1 MLKMDNIELKSLT
14 EENHTGG
21 MENTV
26 LDEKLSEYYSLD
38 ADKEKILLVGHDCRI
53 GGSEILLKNLVKE
66 FIKQDVEVVV
76 LVKFDGPIMEEYE
89 KYAPTFTFDSLVKF
103 ENYIKDLKKYGY
115 ECAILNT
122 SLCGD
127 LIPLLHKWDFYVM
140 NLVHELLGVIE
151 ILDVYSYV
159 KTIADESDCVVFP
172 SSYVEEKFETLY
184 KVRNQKL
191 IQPQGLYNPYDKF
204 NRNES
209 RKKIEEKYNIPH
221 GNHIILNVGTGE
233 LRKGFDLFVEAS
245 KKLKTDNYSFIWVGN
260 VDDGMQEYIDESIN
274 DNLILTGFISDIDQV
289 MSFYDACDVFMLTSR
304 EDPFPSVVLEA
315 FNAKRPVVAFKDAG
329 GFCDIVLNDET
340 GYLVDF
346 ESVDG
351 LIDKIKL
358 ICDDENLKEVLGN
371 NAKKICNDYSFPG
384 YAKLLKTH
392 CFTGRKISS
401 LQNQLN
407 EVTENIGYLEN
418 DVYSKSNKINYLEK
432 ENLKLSKENEE
443 LLSLK
448 NKQISKLK
456 RKNKKLSKEKKEILS
471 SSSWKVTGPLR
482 KVKNDA
488 KSALKVKNKVKS
500 MVEPNGKSYTP
511 SKNKKSS
518 KKKKKIRKKKFSLVP
533 TFPGSYKTYITN
545 ENIKRV
551 NLFIDEIDKTI
562 FKLKYLFP
570 FILEY
575 CDKYGYSLRIIYH
588 SADFDIF
595 KTFFDINEIP
605 EYLSL
610 LNLKEENYLDV
621 GLKEKYICT
630 SWKNAKCLMNTSN
643 INSTI
648 YYYLDDLGECDAVD
662 FYRIS
667 SMCYENNVVIL
678 NDDSNKIKSLKNF
691 SYRYDVAINKKIS
704 NENRILCCDFG
715 DMVNEGIELLNYL
728 FLNGI
733 LDFNVWSVFI
743 GSKDN
748 VSMIYSD
755 LNNLIS
761 KNSEKLNIDLFL
773 KFDLNEQCFEL
784 NNENVI
790 RIIIEKIKDANFNV
804 VDITDIEE
812 VSSFDKFILSKVTE
826 SNNILQISEILRN
839 IDEVN

>member
-315 FNAKRPVVAFKDAG
+315 FNAKRPVVAFEDAG
-329 GFCDIVLNDET
+329 GFCDIILNDET

-351 LIDKIKL
+351 LIDKIKI
-358 ICDDENLKEVLGN
+358 ICNDENLKEALGN
-371 NAKKICNDYSFPG
+371 NAKETCKDYNFSA

-392 CFTGRKISS
+392 CFTGRKVSL
-401 LQNQLN
+401 LQNQLDLVN
-407 EVTENIGYLEN
+407 EKLGYLEN
-418 DVYSKSNKINYLEK
+418 DVYSKSNKINYLK
-432 ENLKLSKENEE
+432 NENLNLSNENKE
-443 LLSLK
+443 LLSSK
-448 NKQISKLK
+448 NKEISKLK

-482 KVKNDA
+482 KVKKDA

-500 MVEPNGKSYTP
+500 IMEPNGISNTP
-511 SKNKKSS
+511 SKNAKSAKKR
-518 KKKKKIRKKKFSLVP
+518 KKKRKKKFSLVP
-533 TFPGSYKTYITN
+533 TFPGSYKTYVTN
-545 ENIKRV
+545 ENVRRI
-551 NLFIDEIDKTI
+551 NLFIGQIDETI
-562 FKLKYLFP
+562 FKFKYLFP
-570 FILEY
+570 FVIEY
-575 CDKYGYSLRIIYH
+575 CDKYDYSLRIIYH

-595 KTFFDINEIP
+595 KAFFDIYEIP
-605 EYLSL
+605 EYISM
-610 LNLKEENYLDV
+610 LNLKEDNYLDV
-621 GLKEKYICT
+621 GLNEKYICT
-630 SWKNAKCLMNTSN
+630 SWKNAKCLMNTSA

-648 YYYLDDLGECDAVD
+648 YYYLDDLEECDD
-662 FYRIS
+662 IDYYRIS
-667 SMCYENNVVIL
+667 SMCYENNVVVL
-678 NDDSNKIKSLKNF
+678 NDDSKKIKLLKNF
-691 SYRYDVAINKKIS
+691 SYGYDVAINKKIS
-704 NENRILCCDFG
+704 YENRILCCDFG

-761 KNSEKLNIDLFL
+761 ENSDIDLFL
-773 KFDLNEQCFEL
+773 KFDLNKQGSEL
-784 NNENVI
+784 KNENVI
-790 RIIIEKIKDANFNV
+790 RIIIEKQNDTNFNV
-804 VDITDIEE
+804 LDITDIGE
-812 VSSFDKFILSKVTE
+812 VNSFDKFILSKVTE
-826 SNNILQISEILRN
+826 SNHILQISEIIRN

>member
-1 MLKMDNIELKSLT
+1 MNNIELKSLT
-14 EENHTGG
+14 EENHTDSRD
-21 MENTV
+21 NTV

-38 ADKEKILLVGHDCRI
+38 EDKEKILLVGQDCRI
-53 GGSEILLKNLVKE
+53 GGAQILLKNLVKE

-89 KYAPTFTFDSLVKF
+89 KYAPTFTFDSLLKF

-122 SLCGD
+122 SICGD

-140 NLVHELLGVIE
+140 NLVHELLGVID
-151 ILDVYSYV
+151 ILDLYSYV
-159 KTIADESDCVVFP
+159 KTIADESDCAVFP

-191 IQPQGLYNPYDKF
+191 IQPQGLYNAYDKF
-204 NRNES
+204 NRDES
-209 RKKIEEKYNIPH
+209 RKRIEEKYNIPH
-221 GNHIILNVGTGE
+221 DNHIILNVGNGE

-245 KKLKTDNYSFIWVGN
+245 KKLETDNYTFIWVGDVN
-260 VDDGMQEYIDESIN
+260 DEMHEYLNESTSK
-274 DNLILTGFISDIDQV
+274 NLILTGYISDLDQV

-315 FNAKRPVVAFKDAG
+315 FNAKRPVVAFEDAG

-351 LIDKIKL
+351 LIDKIKI
-358 ICDDENLKEVLGN
+358 ICNNENLKEALGN
-371 NAKKICNDYSFPG
+371 NAKETCKDYNFSA

-392 CFTGRKISS
+392 CFTGRKVSF
-401 LQNQLN
+401 LQKQLDSVN
-407 EVTENIGYLEN
+407 ENLGYLEN
-418 DVYSKSNKINYLEK
+418 DVYSKSNKINYLEN
-432 ENLKLSKENEE
+432 ENLKLSNENEE
-443 LLSLK
+443 LLSSK
-448 NKQISKLK
+448 NKEISKLK

-482 KVKNDA
+482 KVKKDA

-500 MVEPNGKSYTP
+500 IMEPNEISHTP
-511 SKNKKSS
+511 SKNVKSS
-518 KKKKKIRKKKFSLVP
+518 KKRKKKRKRKFSLVP
-533 TFPGSYKTYITN
+533 TFPGSYKTYITS
-545 ENIKRV
+545 ENVRRI
-551 NLFIDEIDKTI
+551 NLFIDQIDETI
-562 FKLKYLFP
+562 FKFKYLFP
-570 FILEY
+570 FVLEY
-575 CDKYGYSLRIIYH
+575 CDKYDYSLRIIYH

-595 KTFFDINEIP
+595 KVFFDIYEIP
-605 EYLSL
+605 EYISM
-610 LNLKEENYLDV
+610 LNLKEDNYLDV

-630 SWKNAKCLMNTSN
+630 SWENAKRLMNTSS

-648 YYYLDDLGECDAVD
+648 YYFLDDLEECDDID

-667 SMCYENNVVIL
+667 SMCYENNVVVL
-678 NDDSNKIKSLKNF
+678 NDDSKKIKLLKNF

-704 NENRILCCDFG
+704 NENRVLCCDFG

-748 VSMIYSD
+748 VSKIYSD

-761 KNSEKLNIDLFL
+761 ENSDIDLFL
-773 KFDLNEQCFEL
+773 KFDLNKQDSEL
-784 NNENVI
+784 KNENVI
-790 RIIIEKIKDANFNV
+790 RIIIEKQKDTNFNV
-804 VDITDIEE
+804 LDITDIGE
-812 VSSFDKFILSKVTE
+812 VSSFDKFILSKGTE
-826 SNNILQISEILRN
+826 SNNILQISEIIRN